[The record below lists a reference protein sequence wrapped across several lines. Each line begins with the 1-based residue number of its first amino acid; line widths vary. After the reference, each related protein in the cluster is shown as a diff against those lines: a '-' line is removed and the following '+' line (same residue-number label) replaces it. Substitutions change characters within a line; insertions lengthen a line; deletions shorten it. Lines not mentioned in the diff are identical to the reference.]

1 MSIPCFSDAFQTKL
15 LNSLEKYQE
24 KTPSNNGFAK
34 YNIDGQIYDNGISFM
49 NSSDIV
55 SKMNTFNS
63 VPIMQKDGFILYDGT
78 NIKGVNLNLTSSS
91 GLQKLASTSNNWMQ
105 KSNSDLSGITTII
118 NDNVLASKYSI
129 NDQVP
134 VDSNIL
140 WSSKKISNMAIE
152 DVTIPLEDV
161 PNFNLNMKQD
171 KVVNF
176 IPQTLLTCD
185 LKTAETT
192 FDSSQIADRL
202 KIPNVLLKLNST
214 LFPKFTKNGQ
224 LETSGNFPNTSFTNF
239 YTPPTLPKIDDS
251 LYQDMNSIESNKFIV
266 FNSDKLIGK
275 DILSSEEMYKM
286 KTLGLSVKDNLG
298 KPSFVDMF
306 GNNIVESN
314 LISADKLI
322 SDNKTKVCSGIF
334 HKLEGNHAI
343 FDQVE
348 GNILVIDS
356 KTLDLNG
363 NFSLHVYLNTST
375 GPMYYN
381 TVLRNNGNWNLLIQI
396 TSTLLPSK
404 FILYSL

>member
-1 MSIPCFSDAFQTKL
+1 
-15 LNSLEKYQE
+15 
-24 KTPSNNGFAK
+24 
-34 YNIDGQIYDNGISFM
+34 M
-49 NSSDIV
+49 NASDIV

-286 KTLGLSVKDNLG
+286 KTLGLSIKDNLG

-306 GNNIVESN
+306 GNNIDESN

-375 GPMYYN
+375 GLMYYN